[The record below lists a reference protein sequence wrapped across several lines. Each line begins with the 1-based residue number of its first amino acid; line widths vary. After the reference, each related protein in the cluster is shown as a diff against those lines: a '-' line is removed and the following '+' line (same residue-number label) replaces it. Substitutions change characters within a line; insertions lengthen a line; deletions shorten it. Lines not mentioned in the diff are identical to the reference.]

1 MGTESSVDLK
11 LSRRF
16 VEQVLKRCAPFG
28 LRVHSDSKKMD
39 QYQKRTE
46 TDGRNTGA
54 KKFVVPSTRHG
65 VSSDTVG
72 SKQKRAGVRLGGVRG
87 APAQAFKPE
96 GAGRNPSLSEP
107 GVCSTHR

>member
-1 MGTESSVDLK
+1 MDLK

-39 QYQKRTE
+39 QYQKKTE

-54 KKFVVPSTRHG
+54 KKFVVPLPVMVFPQIRSVASR
-65 VSSDTVG
+65 
-72 SKQKRAGVRLGGVRG
+72 K
-87 APAQAFKPE
+87 
-96 GAGRNPSLSEP
+96 EP
-107 GVCSTHR
+107 V